1 MVREWVKARE
11 AELNLGSLGG
21 RHIWK
26 KKNRKETGG
35 RILPFRERSK
45 GLERACTDPTVR
57 LWIRSLSFYHLTE
70 NHLPAT
76 AALAWTLGG
85 QSDAVFPGE
94 QTLAALLR

>member
-1 MVREWVKARE
+1 MKKQ
-11 AELNLGSLGG
+11 
-21 RHIWK
+21 K
-26 KKNRKETGG
+26 KKTRQETGG
-35 RILPFRERSK
+35 RSLPSRERSK
-45 GLERACTDPTVR
+45 SLEPACTDSTVW

>member
-1 MVREWVKARE
+1 MKK
-11 AELNLGSLGG
+11 
-21 RHIWK
+21 K

-35 RILPFRERSK
+35 RILPFGERSK

-94 QTLAALLR
+94 QIQSWNGMDEVQV